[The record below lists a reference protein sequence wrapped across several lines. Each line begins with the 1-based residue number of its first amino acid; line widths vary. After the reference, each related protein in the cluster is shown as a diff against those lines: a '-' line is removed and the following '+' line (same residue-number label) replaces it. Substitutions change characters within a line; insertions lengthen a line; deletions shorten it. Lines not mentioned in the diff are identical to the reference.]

1 LLPGLPSNEKNS
13 SDHHNSYNK
22 DPNLVNKYSEEPIY
36 IFTDSLN
43 SLYLINTQIKHPTLH
58 TNHPNKTI
66 LIEIVIMLQEKTQPI
81 SLHKVRAHTKIARN
95 KMADLFAKISEFK
108 PHLLPYELHEFSHSI
123 PYYLHKEKWIGMHR
137 TPYKGPI

>member
-43 SLYLINTQIKHPTLH
+43 SLYLINTQI
-58 TNHPNKTI
+58 I